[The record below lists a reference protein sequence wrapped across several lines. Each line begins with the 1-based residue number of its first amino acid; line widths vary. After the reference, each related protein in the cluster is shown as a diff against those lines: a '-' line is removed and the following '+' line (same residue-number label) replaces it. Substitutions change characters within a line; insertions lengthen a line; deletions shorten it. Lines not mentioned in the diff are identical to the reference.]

1 MLKREYITYKLIP
14 DIKIKNSNN
23 ESIAQAM
30 AVCFQEPLNRIT
42 KKGLLE
48 SIKFY
53 FDIELTKDSTTFYLT
68 IPRNVD
74 NLVMNKVKT
83 VWDKANIHEQ
93 PLENNF
99 NPKTTELAELV
110 LKYDNFRSLST
121 DKGDLY
127 PLTNIMAI
135 MKALNQNERVR
146 ISFCFEPLKRTNWM
160 SKANDEYKQFKSGK
174 RVDREVS
181 KHEQLMKLGVKSAEM
196 LINGYIEFQM
206 LIFEAVLGTVVP
218 DNDEQKKQIINIAL
232 SNDDLALNK
241 AEGIGHQSTYKQSA
255 EAFKTSILILS
266 DSEEHQKRKS
276 SILMAYNSF
285 KDLSGDNELVMRLL
299 DKK

>member
-83 VWDKANIHEQ
+83 VGDKANIHEQ

-127 PLTNIMAI
+127 PLT
-135 MKALNQNERVR
+135 
-146 ISFCFEPLKRTNWM
+146 
-160 SKANDEYKQFKSGK
+160 
-174 RVDREVS
+174 
-181 KHEQLMKLGVKSAEM
+181 
-196 LINGYIEFQM
+196 
-206 LIFEAVLGTVVP
+206 
-218 DNDEQKKQIINIAL
+218 
-232 SNDDLALNK
+232 
-241 AEGIGHQSTYKQSA
+241 
-255 EAFKTSILILS
+255 
-266 DSEEHQKRKS
+266 
-276 SILMAYNSF
+276 
-285 KDLSGDNELVMRLL
+285 
-299 DKK
+299 